1 MKSPRTWSALLGG
14 ALLALGLSFGAVSTP
29 AEAANAGDRDS
40 SQDDDSNVD
49 TVSGKKVLRGGST
62 KDGEAKPQPKPT
74 VTSAEQAAFQKKLEK
89 YEGRELPAIAY
100 LGGEMLSVPPEFI
113 QECQDGLDKIFLRDY
128 KGAKKQFD
136 QMSVT
141 YRGWGVGPVGQVLVW
156 QALMLE
162 NFDFKYESQYQ
173 VSHKRA
179 RMELEEALQ
188 TPGNDAWENF
198 LMAGILGI
206 ESIHLMRQEEF
217 VKALNRGYEAMKAV
231 KRTQEIAP
239 EFVDINLGDGL
250 FNYWVSVISQQTKL
264 IPDMGDKREQ
274 GIRQQLLVEQQAI
287 FLGPPA
293 TLALTFTYI
302 EEGRKKDALRSGL
315 KNYRRYPDNII
326 NNQVLGRVYMYNRMY
341 EDSER
346 IFKHVLA
353 TDPKNQ
359 RAHYY
364 IARLYLRTGK
374 LKMCG
379 NHLDQY
385 LAFTDLDNNQRAS
398 ALYFYGKLEQ
408 RRKHPDLAEKYY
420 KEAWKIAKYKP
431 AKNRL
436 DRMAE
441 RKKKKKK

>member
-1 MKSPRTWSALLGG
+1 MKSLFSATVRG
-14 ALLALGLSFGAVSTP
+14 AVTTLALSLGLALSPVGGSAWAAGAED
-29 AEAANAGDRDS
+29 ADEDG
-40 SQDDDSNVD
+40 DDSD
-49 TVSGKKVLRGGST
+49 LDSVSGKKVESRPAMIKGGVKAT
-62 KDGEAKPQPKPT
+62 
-74 VTSAEQAAFQKKLEK
+74 EQAAFNKKLEQYK
-89 YEGRELPAIAY
+89 GRELPAIAY
-100 LGGEMLSVPPEFI
+100 LGGEMLGVPPEFV
-113 QECQDGLDKIFLRDY
+113 QLCRDGLDKIFLRDY

-136 QMSVT
+136 EMSVK

-173 VSHKRA
+173 VAHKLA

-231 KRTQEIAP
+231 KRTQELAP
-239 EFVDINLGDGL
+239 DFVDINLGDGL
-250 FNYWVSVISQQTKL
+250 FNYWVSVISKQTKL
-264 IPDMGDKREQ
+264 IPDQGDKREE
-274 GIRQQLLVEQQAI
+274 GIHQQELVEQQAI
-287 FLGPPA
+287 FLRPPA

-302 EEGRKKDALRSGL
+302 EEGRKADALRSGL
-315 KNYRRYPDNII
+315 KNYRQYPDNII

-346 IFKHVLA
+346 IFKHVLEV
-353 TDPKNQ
+353 DPNNQ

-364 IARLYLRTGK
+364 IARLYLRWGK

-379 NHLDQY
+379 DHLDKY
-385 LAFTDLDNNQRAS
+385 LAFTDIDANQRAS
-398 ALYFYGKLEQ
+398 ALYFYGKLEM
-408 RRKHPDLAEKYY
+408 RRKHPDEAEKYW
-420 KEAWKIAKYKP
+420 KEAWKVAKYKP
-431 AKNRL
+431 AKERL
-436 DRMAE
+436 DRIEE
-441 RKKKKKK
+441 RKKKKTR